1 MDRPIVLSPSNMST
15 YRDCPLR
22 FAGSSVYRDIPYK
35 ASASKSRG
43 MVIHSNIEKCLR
55 LGWQDDISWDS
66 TINLTYARSKVQE
79 AYAMRATHDL
89 MIEHE
94 MAINKAGNKCGWWDE
109 DGLLRAKADA
119 VLLPRPNDANPVVHI
134 IDIKTGRK
142 WDDDDFQMRVECLLA
157 HIIYQIPKIRYE
169 YWYVDTAQTVDGT
182 IDFSNGL
189 GLTPVQDIYEL
200 MHDMLASLKM
210 QYFPRQPNKFC
221 KWCAYYK
228 TEKCR

>member
-1 MDRPIVLSPSNMST
+1 MGNIVLSPSNMST

-22 FAGSSVYRDIPYK
+22 FYGSSVIKDIPYR

-43 MVIHSNIEKCLR
+43 MVIHTNLEKCLR

-79 AYAMRATHDL
+79 TYAMRATHDL
-89 MIEHE
+89 YVEHE
-94 MAINKAGNKCGWWDE
+94 LAINKAGNKCGWWDE

-119 VLLPRPNDANPVVHI
+119 IMLPRANCSQPVVWL
-134 IDIKTGRK
+134 IDIKTGKK
-142 WDDDDFQMRVECLLA
+142 WDDDDFQLRVEALLA
-157 HIIYQIPKIRYE
+157 HIIYQVPIVHYE
-169 YWYVDTAQTVDGT
+169 YWYVDTGQTVWGD
-182 IDFSNGL
+182 INFAE
-189 GLTPVQDIYEL
+189 GLTPVQDIYDL
-200 MHDMLASLKM
+200 MHDMLQSIKM

>member
-1 MDRPIVLSPSNMST
+1 MALVLSPSNMNT

-22 FAGSSVYRDIPYK
+22 FYGQSLAKDIPYRASTSK
-35 ASASKSRG
+35 ARG
-43 MVIHSNIEKCLR
+43 MTVHSDIEKCMR

-89 MIEHE
+89 FVEHE
-94 MAINKAGNKCGWWDE
+94 LAINKAGNKCGWWDE

-119 VLLPRPNDANPVVHI
+119 IMLPRANCPQPVARL
-134 IDIKTGRK
+134 IDIKTGKK
-142 WDDDDFQMRVECLLA
+142 WDDDDFQLRVEALLA
-157 HIIYQIPKIRYE
+157 HIIYQVPIVHYE
-169 YWYVDTAQTVDGT
+169 YWYVDTGQTVWGD
-182 IDFSNGL
+182 INFAE
-189 GLTPVQDIYEL
+189 GLTPVQDIYDL
-200 MHDMLASLKM
+200 MHDMLQSIKM